1 MGKLAVY
8 IFGLF
13 ILFTM
18 FILYISYIN
27 SGRDKCIKNGGSPV
41 DNTMGIFEKCVYNG
55 IEK

>member
-13 ILFTM
+13 ILFAM